1 METEGYF
8 FIGLGEKYIDECYN
22 LSLTIRKQKD
32 ERPISLLVHEKDIE
46 YAKNK
51 NIFDKLVIFN
61 PDQNCKIWKIC
72 NNYFE
77 KYCLY
82 PRLHLNDYTPYDITI
97 TVDSDELCQYSPE
110 NIWTYLK
117 TKNFPVQMVGRKFDL
132 GWHWGTIS
140 DVIKAYGKHV
150 PHVHGGFFYIKKNNE
165 LTNKFF
171 DYSKSLVFE
180 YDKLNCK
187 RWYADGL
194 VDEILFAI
202 THANFNL
209 EPINFDE
216 FPIIT
221 FNYYP
226 GISIPSTYQTADNQN
241 IFMDSPIPFV
251 HMFDKLHGSNYNWLL
266 KEILNKNEKETP

>member
-32 ERPISLLVHEKDIE
+32 DRPISLLVHEKDIE

-61 PDQNCKIWKIC
+61 PDQNCEIWKIC

-97 TVDSDELCQYSPE
+97 TVDSDELCQHSPE
-110 NIWTYLK
+110 NIWTNLK

-132 GWHWGTIS
+132 RWHWGTIS

-171 DYSKSLVFE
+171 DYAKSLVFQ
-180 YDKLNCK
+180 YDNLNCK

-202 THANFNL
+202 THAYFNL

-226 GISIPSTYQTADNQN
+226 GIEIPSTYQTADNQN

-251 HMFDKLHGSNYNWLL
+251 HMFDKLHGNNYNWLL
-266 KEILNKNEKETP
+266 KEILNKH